1 MTAHPAPALD
11 WIDRLR
17 TVCDDRGRSAVLAE
31 LRDASGSAYPSPTII
46 SQVLGGTYPSD
57 PARLRALVE
66 GLYCG
71 ATVDCPVLGTIGRD
85 QCEYHQGRP
94 FAAANPMLVAVWR
107 ACRDG
112 CDHSRHT
119 HTQEARS

>member
-1 MTAHPAPALD
+1 MANPTPVID
-11 WIDRLR
+11 WIERLR
-17 TVCDDRGRSAVLAE
+17 TLCAERGRSAVLAQ
-31 LRDASGSAYPSPTII
+31 LRDASGSAYPSATII
-46 SQVLGGTYPSD
+46 GLVLSGTYPSD

-94 FAAANPMLVAVWR
+94 FSTANPMQVAVWR

-112 CDHSRHT
+112 CELSRHT
-119 HTQEARS
+119 HPQERS